1 MNMVLLLKM
10 MKRHYMKLLSNDE
23 KIQYYHEKAIERAV
37 FFKKETRVREV
48 EEMFEEL

>member
-1 MNMVLLLKM
+1 
-10 MKRHYMKLLSNDE
+10 MKNSSL
-23 KIQYYHEKAIERAV
+23 IHEKAIERAV